1 MRSPPPTPPGAANGA
16 PTCTRAGAAA
26 GGGKAAVSRDNEQG
40 VQAARPGTP
49 GPKGAVRPVQ
59 GSGRRL
65 SLPPRLPHPTGVRLP
80 QKGLRRSWAGRWVRP
95 PGTSRRLR
103 LGLRDWGAQGLR
115 PPRSPRSPRSPR
127 PARPG
132 CRDVA
137 LTYHS
142 SESGTGRRRLR
153 GRRLPA
159 LRMRGPAPPRG
170 TPHPAQAPPRPRPVL
185 KPRPGRRSS
194 TGLNP
199 RGGREP
205 VGVGAGGRPDSA
217 EAGRAAALGVPTA
230 HQGLIR
236 SRYRGAAREAGPEV
250 RRRPAQPEGLGC
262 GDRALLHAQPPSLS
276 QHPGTAQR
284 LQGSAER
291 MLAWGRGGPS
301 AVGRCRRGATLRA
314 VWTAWRPRQAWGPSE
329 RYPWGS
335 RGPMPSRLEGAT
347 GSGARRR
354 RRNGRAGLGLHQDAQ
369 SGSEEGGGSPPTK
382 LIHHCHR

>member
-142 SESGTGRRRLR
+142 SESGTARRRLRLR

-236 SRYRGAAREAGPEV
+236 SRYRGAAREAGPEARSWAAV
-250 RRRPAQPEGLGC
+250 PRTPEVMC
-262 GDRALLHAQPPSLS
+262 CKCCSFMAAD
-276 QHPGTAQR
+276 
-284 LQGSAER
+284 SA
-291 MLAWGRGGPS
+291 
-301 AVGRCRRGATLRA
+301 
-314 VWTAWRPRQAWGPSE
+314 
-329 RYPWGS
+329 S
-335 RGPMPSRLEGAT
+335 RGQPSTQR
-347 GSGARRR
+347 
-354 RRNGRAGLGLHQDAQ
+354 
-369 SGSEEGGGSPPTK
+369 P
-382 LIHHCHR
+382 IHS

>member
-1 MRSPPPTPPGAANGA
+1 MRPPPRGHRRPAAEWPLFPGMPSPSEPPGKRPSKNSSPALPESPGPAPGPWATRTLSGGAPVRRTWDSAPAKRPRGTAMRSPPPTPPGAANGA

-40 VQAARPGTP
+40 VQAARPGIP

-65 SLPPRLPHPTGVRLP
+65 SLPLRLPHPTGVRLP
-80 QKGLRRSWAGRWVRP
+80 RKGLRRSWARRWVRP

-115 PPRSPRSPRSPR
+115 PPRSPR

-170 TPHPAQAPPRPRPVL
+170 TPRPAQAPPRPQAP
-185 KPRPGRRSS
+185 PG
-194 TGLNP
+194 
-199 RGGREP
+199 
-205 VGVGAGGRPDSA
+205 A
-217 EAGRAAALGVPTA
+217 
-230 HQGLIR
+230 
-236 SRYRGAAREAGPEV
+236 
-250 RRRPAQPEGLGC
+250 
-262 GDRALLHAQPPSLS
+262 
-276 QHPGTAQR
+276 
-284 LQGSAER
+284 
-291 MLAWGRGGPS
+291 
-301 AVGRCRRGATLRA
+301 
-314 VWTAWRPRQAWGPSE
+314 
-329 RYPWGS
+329 
-335 RGPMPSRLEGAT
+335 
-347 GSGARRR
+347 SGAR
-354 RRNGRAGLGLHQDAQ
+354 QV
-369 SGSEEGGGSPPTK
+369 
-382 LIHHCHR
+382 